1 MFIDVHAH
9 LDDKA
14 FHKDR
19 EEVLQ
24 RIKEAGI
31 IVVNAGADIK
41 SSYFSVELAE
51 KYDFIYA
58 CVGVHP
64 HDAAKVPK
72 DYLRELEEL
81 AKHPKVIAIGE
92 IGLDYYY
99 EFSDR
104 KIQQKVFLEQLELA
118 ESLNLPVVIHNRDA
132 HQDTLN
138 TLRKS
143 APIKGL
149 MHCYSGSLELAREL
163 LKLGFYFSFGGVI
176 TFKNAKKPK
185 EVASQLPLDRI
196 LLETDCPYLSP
207 EPYRGKRNDPTRIP
221 IIAEVLAKL
230 RETSVQEI
238 EDTTFSNFTKL
249 FSLESDHLSY

>member
-92 IGLDYYY
+92 IAWIITM
-99 EFSDR
+99 S
-104 KIQQKVFLEQLELA
+104 FLTE
-118 ESLNLPVVIHNRDA
+118 R
-132 HQDTLN
+132 
-138 TLRKS
+138 
-143 APIKGL
+143 
-149 MHCYSGSLELAREL
+149 YS
-163 LKLGFYFSFGGVI
+163 
-176 TFKNAKKPK
+176 
-185 EVASQLPLDRI
+185 
-196 LLETDCPYLSP
+196 
-207 EPYRGKRNDPTRIP
+207 KRFFWSSWNWQR
-221 IIAEVLAKL
+221 V
-230 RETSVQEI
+230 
-238 EDTTFSNFTKL
+238 
-249 FSLESDHLSY
+249 